1 MKNNTKMKI
10 AKKYQHMIEEISAE
24 QYGHKV
30 HEVQTWAYSKPG
42 YYFGRSG
49 THTEN
54 GYTQKELY
62 KAIQTLKK
70 CDCEEC
76 KKELE
81 RG

>member
-1 MKNNTKMKI
+1 MINNTKMRI
-10 AKKYQHMIEEISAE
+10 AKKYAYMIEEITAE
-24 QYGHKV
+24 CDGM
-30 HEVQTWAYSKPG
+30 TWAYSKPG
-42 YYFGRSG
+42 YYFERSG

-70 CDCEEC
+70 CDCTEC
-76 KKELE
+76 ERELK

>member
-1 MKNNTKMKI
+1 MINNTKMRI
-10 AKKYQHMIEEISAE
+10 AKKYQHMIEEITAE
-24 QYGHKV
+24 CDGM
-30 HEVQTWAYSKPG
+30 TWVYSKPG

-76 KKELE
+76 KK
-81 RG
+81 GA